1 MLLTFLPSRATAIIT
16 MLGSVFVIEGAPM
29 PKEIVASIPLAD
41 LPEGSMRACEAQGR
55 EIVVCRTKDGV
66 YALDNICSHAYA
78 RLSEGRLRG
87 TRLIC
92 PLHGASFD
100 VRDGRVLGAPATRA
114 LATHGVRVDGDHVDV
129 TITPAEVKPLTV

>member
-1 MLLTFLPSRATAIIT
+1 
-16 MLGSVFVIEGAPM
+16 M
-29 PKEIVASIPLAD
+29 PKEIVVSVPLSE
-41 LPEGSMRACEAQGR
+41 LPEGSMRACQAEGR

-87 TRLIC
+87 ARLIC

-114 LATHGVRVDGDHVDV
+114 LATHGVRVEGDHVDV
-129 TITPAEVKPLTV
+129 TVAPPEAKPLTA

>member
-1 MLLTFLPSRATAIIT
+1 
-16 MLGSVFVIEGAPM
+16 MLGSVFAIEEPPM
-29 PKEIVASIPLAD
+29 SKEIVASVPLAD

-55 EIVVCRTKDGV
+55 EIVVCRTKDGI
-66 YALDNICSHAYA
+66 YALDNVCSHAYA

-100 VRDGRVLGAPATRA
+100 VRDGRVLGPPATRA
-114 LATHGVRVDGDHVDV
+114 LATHGVRVDGDHVEV
-129 TITPAEVKPLTV
+129 TIAPAEMPTHALPR